1 MSKIFDSLVGHV
13 VGDAMGTPIEFFMRK
28 YLQESKVTEMLGD
41 IGQHKEPVGS
51 CSDDT

>member
-13 VGDAMGTPIEFFMRK
+13 VGDVMGTPVEFFMRK

-41 IGQHKEPVGS
+41 I
-51 CSDDT
+51 